1 MTSGWDAAH
10 DGGWPARPHGYFG
23 VGAARRRSRVSVI
36 PKFMWY
42 RDIKT
47 LSSLLALC
55 EVNPSMGHRWI
66 HLAKG
71 QWCRILMFSLLLV
84 RSSCWMHSQ
93 VDVILDAM
101 TFMWRHWNDITSE
114 QSWFASTG
122 RHPVCHV
129 SWGQKGTK
137 RSATTTFSQHS
148 IIWIILLKPTHT
160 HHKLYSKR
168 RSNIAFFVLTGS
180 FVQ

>member
-1 MTSGWDAAH
+1 
-10 DGGWPARPHGYFG
+10 
-23 VGAARRRSRVSVI
+23 
-36 PKFMWY
+36 
-42 RDIKT
+42 
-47 LSSLLALC
+47 
-55 EVNPSMGHRWI
+55 
-66 HLAKG
+66 
-71 QWCRILMFSLLLV
+71 MFSLLLV
-84 RSSCWMHSQ
+84 RSSWWMHSR

-101 TFMWRHWNDITSE
+101 AFMWRHWNDITSE

-137 RSATTTFSQHS
+137 RSATTTLSQHS

-180 FVQ
+180 SVQYKRHVNLGLFVVKPLRPPEKQQNRANFTLEGLHRQNYTVRAFQIPSKELLIEFLVRICCH